1 MIYLLLDLSLCTEI
15 VLLNEIPSQPAEV
28 KQTHSQLELSEYN
41 RTHGKR
47 IFIVFDYTVFLKV
60 SQSSKCMKLS
70 LLKLSLTFIFVT
82 LSFVCYLVESFLYNY
97 NYNYM
102 SCAPEAKLSFWR
114 QNLKRARARAKI
126 LSCDVFP
133 GPLALKKSAKI
144 KLKYCKR
151 NFH

>member
-1 MIYLLLDLSLCTEI
+1 
-15 VLLNEIPSQPAEV
+15 
-28 KQTHSQLELSEYN
+28 
-41 RTHGKR
+41 
-47 IFIVFDYTVFLKV
+47 
-60 SQSSKCMKLS
+60 MKLS

-82 LSFVCYLVESFLYNY
+82 LSFVCYLVESFSYNY
-97 NYNYM
+97 DM

-114 QNLKRARARAKI
+114 QNLKRARAKI